1 MEEPFYKDFE
11 ELHPISVE
19 SRYREAMNCGSLD
32 DESSIINLINSKNF
46 EDYSEQEKHLVMDYI
61 AINGYVYF
69 VMNIESL
76 SSEEF
81 SFLVQMSKKYFS
93 VEFYLM
99 IPFLLEHYTSSNAI
113 FNLLISILLQNN
125 KILDYSTLAEICL
138 HEIIVNQK
146 CLLIKKIID
155 EIPSE
160 FLKDILH
167 FLENESEKFFH
178 SEVLQNIL
186 FLILKIILFKTMM
199 VLN

>member
-1 MEEPFYKDFE
+1 
-11 ELHPISVE
+11 
-19 SRYREAMNCGSLD
+19 
-32 DESSIINLINSKNF
+32 
-46 EDYSEQEKHLVMDYI
+46 
-61 AINGYVYF
+61 
-69 VMNIESL
+69 
-76 SSEEF
+76 
-81 SFLVQMSKKYFS
+81 MSKKYFS

-186 FLILKIILFKTMM
+186 FLILKSKKHFSYYENIVNHLIEMIYWERSATFFYSGKTVLFPKQ
-199 VLN
+199 VLLRNMSNNGKSRHMGKLI